1 MKFDR
6 QLRPATET
14 SWVVSYSGKTI
25 SRWRTAAILKIVIS
39 PYLSEKLS
47 DFDEILYTQ
56 QQILNC
62 MNVTWSK
69 MKKNCIGQTPSSTE
83 RISCLPISRYISQTI
98 QDSAIVTTEGE
109 YELVC
114 NLSNGA
120 ISSDLERTLIL
131 FLRSHHFLT
140 LNISQ
145 TATDTAIVTI
155 EGEQETAPKLSNGTR
170 FNDREWP
177 LSQIS
182 RLRYYSTSNNSQTV
196 QDRAIFTK
204 AD

>member
-1 MKFDR
+1 MKFCIHSSR
-6 QLRPATET
+6 FWTAWT
-14 SWVVSYSGKTI
+14 SRDQKW
-25 SRWRTAAILKIVIS
+25 
-39 PYLSEKLS
+39 
-47 DFDEILYTQ
+47 
-56 QQILNC
+56 
-62 MNVTWSK
+62 
-69 MKKNCIGQTPSSTE
+69 KKNCIGQTPSSTE

-182 RLRYYSTSNNSQTV
+182 RLRYYFMSNNSQTV
-196 QDRAIFTK
+196 QDIVTI
-204 AD
+204 